1 MRIVITGGSG
11 QVGQILARHFHS
23 NGHTVAVVARNV
35 RPQPWSTISW
45 DGQDRGE
52 WVNALDGWDVVVNLA
67 GRRVTCRYNEAN
79 RREIK
84 ESRIVTTRLVGDAIS
99 RSSTPP
105 KLWMNAST
113 ATIYRHAI
121 DRPMDDVT
129 GEIGGNEPGIP
140 GTWRFSYDVAIS
152 WEASFLEAVTPQTRK
167 IAMRSAITMSPDRG
181 GDV

>member
-35 RPQPWSTISW
+35 RPQPWSTRSW
-45 DGQDRGE
+45 GGQHPGE
-52 WVNALDGWDVVVNLA
+52 WANALDGCDVVINLA
-67 GRRVTCRYNEAN
+67 GRSVNCRYNEAN

-84 ESRIVTTRLVGDAIS
+84 ESRIFTTRLVGDAIS
-99 RSSTPP
+99 RSATPP

-121 DRPMDDVT
+121 GRPMDDVT
-129 GEIGGNEPGIP
+129 GEIGGQEAGIP
-140 GTWRFSYDVAIS
+140 GTWRFMHYGGSSCDAAYSAA
-152 WEASFLEAVTPQTRK
+152 EAPQTRN
-167 IAMRSAITMSPDRG
+167 I
-181 GDV
+181 